1 MFNEKE
7 DDIAIVNDLIAT
19 TIDSADGY
27 ERSAENV
34 RGTTFE
40 RLFSDFAQERRQIV
54 GQLQEHVRQMG
65 GKPEAEGSLTAGLH
79 RRFEDLRRAF
89 SGNSDKAVI
98 EEVERGED
106 HLKSKYQEALR
117 NKKLSPQSRPI
128 INKAYQSV
136 MAGHDKASQLKHSLQ
151 SA

>member
-7 DDIAIVNDLIAT
+7 DDIAIVNDLITT

-40 RLFSDFAQERRQIV
+40 RLFSEFAQERRQIV
-54 GQLQEHVRQMG
+54 GRLQDHVRQMG
-65 GKPEAEGSLTAGLH
+65 GKPEEDGSLAAGLH

-106 HLKSKYQEALR
+106 HLKSKYQDALR
-117 NKKLSPQSRPI
+117 NKDLSPQSRPVVTE
-128 INKAYQSV
+128 AYQSV
-136 MAGHDKASQLKHSLQ
+136 VAGHDKASKLKHSLQ
-151 SA
+151 AA